1 MPMNLERNQEI
12 LRDLKDVVNQES
24 DRLTRMLASGAE
36 LSECEKQEKALKAAR
51 QRYDMQAQICSDQ
64 EEKQTGRQEMR
75 PVEDKPENKSLK
87 EMLASKEY
95 ARSFRAALK
104 LGAKADRST
113 PYHDSLKPVYDAL
126 TIAGGDPEGANGGFL
141 VPEDVDLQIRKL
153 MREMQPLSDLIT
165 VESVN
170 TNSGSRVVDV
180 APTKGFTKIDG
191 ELKPVPEDD
200 QPQFAQKTFTL
211 DKYGLILPIS
221 NELVD
226 DEASNLFGYLAGWF
240 AEKLMITDNQLVLAE
255 LKKLSATAAANGAF
269 GGLKSA
275 LNKGLTPIHSRNA
288 VILTNQT
295 GLDLLDQELDGN
307 DHPLLQPDVREATGY
322 RVLGRRLVVVEDAV
336 LPNVSGGAPLYAGNL
351 KQLATLYRRYPLRIA
366 STTVGGNAWK
376 NDGYEMRA
384 IVRMGISTWDQS
396 STKALTLPTA

>member
-1 MPMNLERNQEI
+1 MR
-12 LRDLKDVVNQES
+12 R
-24 DRLTRMLASGAE
+24 AE
-36 LSECEKQEKALKAAR
+36 DA
-51 QRYDMQAQICSDQ
+51 
-64 EEKQTGRQEMR
+64 
-75 PVEDKPENKSLK
+75 PENKTLK
-87 EMLASKEY
+87 DMLKSNEY

-113 PYHDSLKPVYDAL
+113 PYHDILKPVYDAL
-126 TIAGGDPEGANGGFL
+126 TIAGGDPEGSNGGFL

-165 VESVN
+165 VENVN

-180 APTKGFTKIDG
+180 APTKGFTKMDG
-191 ELKPVPEDD
+191 ELTPVPEDD
-200 QPQFAQKTFTL
+200 QPIFAQKTFTL

-221 NELVD
+221 TELVD

-240 AEKLMITDNQLVLAE
+240 AEKMMITDNQLVLSE
-255 LKKLSATAAANGAF
+255 LKKLSATAAANGVF
-269 GGLKSA
+269 GGIKSA

-307 DHPLLQPDVREATGY
+307 DRPLLQTDVREATGF

-336 LPNVSGGAPLYAGNL
+336 LQNVSGGAPLYAGNM

-376 NDGYEMRA
+376 NDGYEMRG
-384 IVRMGISTWDQS
+384 IVRMGISTWDQT